1 MDENIL
7 KQLWLNSCNDQQVEI
22 NPEKLILS
30 ISQKINN
37 IEKSVRRRDR
47 REIFIA
53 ACMILLFGWW
63 LIIMPHLL
71 SKIGA
76 AIIIAGCV
84 LVMIRLPLAR
94 RNNIKKDT
102 ASAINYHLMVSLQS
116 VKRQIKLLDTVA
128 WWYLLPFFAG
138 AICFYYSFPVSFTS
152 KAIYTITVAIL
163 YGYIYYINKREIT
176 KVLKPLEQNISKLLH
191 ELSEPESYN

>member
-76 AIIIAGCV
+76 AIIIAGW
-84 LVMIRLPLAR
+84 
-94 RNNIKKDT
+94 
-102 ASAINYHLMVSLQS
+102 S
-116 VKRQIKLLDTVA
+116 
-128 WWYLLPFFAG
+128 W
-138 AICFYYSFPVSFTS
+138 
-152 KAIYTITVAIL
+152 
-163 YGYIYYINKREIT
+163 
-176 KVLKPLEQNISKLLH
+176 
-191 ELSEPESYN
+191 